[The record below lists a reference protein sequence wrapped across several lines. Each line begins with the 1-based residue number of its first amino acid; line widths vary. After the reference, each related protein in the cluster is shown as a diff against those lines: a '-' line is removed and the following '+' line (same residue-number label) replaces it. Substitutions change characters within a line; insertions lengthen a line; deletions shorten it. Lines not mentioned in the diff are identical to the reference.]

1 VSDFKQIFFKI
12 GIVLAIVASTI
23 FVSCKNDIEKVNLL
37 TSRSNMPA
45 FSVYGFETAYSD
57 SGRIMIEL
65 KAKEMSRYEGKNLK
79 YDEYRYGLS
88 VRFFDDLGSVSA
100 TLRCSYARF
109 LIEKE
114 LWEIKSDVEI
124 DNISRN
130 EKINTE
136 LLYWDMTREL
146 VYSDKFVRI
155 TTEDEILTGDGFE
168 SNQDFSEWK
177 ILKPAGVISIKDQ

>member
-1 VSDFKQIFFKI
+1 MSGFRKIFYKT

-57 SGRIMIEL
+57 SGRVMIEL
-65 KAKEMSRYEGKNLK
+65 KAKEMSRYDGQNLK
-79 YDEYRYGLS
+79 YDEYRYGLNVS
-88 VRFFDDLGSVSA
+88 FFDGYGKVNA

-136 LLYWDMTREL
+136 LLYWDMNREL

-177 ILKPAGVISIKDQ
+177 ILKPAGIISIKDE

>member
-1 VSDFKQIFFKI
+1 MSDFRKIFYKT

-23 FVSCKNDIEKVNLL
+23 FVSCKNDIDKVNLL
-37 TSRSNMPA
+37 TTRSNLPT
-45 FSVYGFETAYSD
+45 FSVYGFETVYSD
-57 SGRIMIEL
+57 SGRIMVEL
-65 KAKEMSRYEGKNLK
+65 KSKELSRFEGKTMK
-79 YDEYRYGLS
+79 YDEYRYGLN
-88 VRFFDDLGSVSA
+88 VRFFDGYGSVTA

-124 DNISRN
+124 NNISRN

-136 LLYWDMTREL
+136 MLYWDMNREL

-155 TTEDEILTGDGFE
+155 TTEDEILTGEGFE

-177 ILKPAGVISIKDQ
+177 ILNPAGIISIKDE

>member
-1 VSDFKQIFFKI
+1 MSDFKQIFLKT

-23 FVSCKNDIEKVNLL
+23 FVSCKNDIDKVNLL
-37 TSRSNMPA
+37 TTRSNLPT
-45 FSVYGFETAYSD
+45 FSVFGFETVYSD

-65 KAKEMSRYEGKNLK
+65 KAKEMSRFEGKNMK
-79 YDEYRYGLS
+79 YDEYRYGLN
-88 VRFFDDLGSVSA
+88 VRFFDDFGSVST

-124 DNISRN
+124 DNMSRN

-136 LLYWDMTREL
+136 LLYWDMNKEL
-146 VYSDKFVRI
+146 VYSDKYVRI
-155 TTEDEILTGDGFE
+155 TTADEILTGDGFE

-177 ILKPAGVISIKDQ
+177 ILKPAGVISIKDE

>member
-1 VSDFKQIFFKI
+1 MSDLKQIFFKT

-177 ILKPAGVISIKDQ
+177 ILKPAGVISIKDE

>member
-1 VSDFKQIFFKI
+1 MSDFKQIFFKI

-114 LWEIKSDVEI
+114 LWEIRSDVEI

-177 ILKPAGVISIKDQ
+177 ILKPAGVISIKDE

>member
-1 VSDFKQIFFKI
+1 MSDFKQIFFKI

>member
-1 VSDFKQIFFKI
+1 MSALKQIFLKT
-12 GIVLAIVASTI
+12 GIVLAIIASAI
-23 FVSCKNDIEKVNLL
+23 FVSCKNDIDKVNLL
-37 TSRSNMPA
+37 TSRSNMPT
-45 FSVYGFETAYSD
+45 FSVFGFETVYSD
-57 SGRIMIEL
+57 SGRVMVEL
-65 KAKEMSRYEGKNLK
+65 KSKELSRFEGKAMK
-79 YDEYRYGLS
+79 YDEYRYGLN
-88 VRFFDDLGSVSA
+88 VRFFGGYGSVTA

-124 DNISRN
+124 NNISRN

-136 LLYWDMTREL
+136 MLYWDMNREL

-155 TTEDEILTGDGFE
+155 TTEDEILTGEGFE

-177 ILKPAGVISIKDQ
+177 ILNPAGIISIKDE

>member
-1 VSDFKQIFFKI
+1 MSGLKEIFFKT
-12 GIVLAIVASTI
+12 GIVLAIAASTI
-23 FVSCKNDIEKVNLL
+23 FVSCKNDIDKVNLL
-37 TSRSNMPA
+37 TSRTIMPT
-45 FSVYGFETAYSD
+45 FSVYGFETVYSD
-57 SGRIMIEL
+57 SGRVMVEL
-65 KAKEMSRYEGKNLK
+65 KAQELSRYEGKNLK
-79 YDEYRYGLS
+79 YDEYRYGLN
-88 VRFFDDLGSVSA
+88 VKFFDGYDSVTA

-114 LWEIKSDVEI
+114 LWEIRTNVEV

-136 LLYWDMTREL
+136 LLYWDMKREL

-155 TTEDEILTGDGFE
+155 TTEDEILTGEGFE

-177 ILKPAGVISIKDQ
+177 ILKPAGVISLKDE

>member
-177 ILKPAGVISIKDQ
+177 ILKPAGVISIKDE

>member
-1 VSDFKQIFFKI
+1 MSDFKQIFFKI

-177 ILKPAGVISIKDQ
+177 ILKPAGVISIKDE